1 VEALKTYTE
10 GGYGNGDS
18 LRLLRK
24 GKVKD
29 VYEGDDGELEFQFS
43 DRISVFDVV
52 IPTRIPRKG
61 EVLCRIG
68 AHWFEELE
76 NLGIRTHFL
85 ELKGPNRMR
94 VKRTR
99 VPKEYADLPRSD
111 YMIPVEW
118 INRHYV
124 AGSLHRR
131 LRDGDIDPRSV
142 GFETDDTPAY
152 GERLPIPFFEQ
163 TTKFESHDRVINK
176 QEALELGG
184 MTEEEYDEV
193 KEVVMTIDELIENRV
208 SGADL
213 THVDGKKEFAFDE
226 NRSLMIVDTFGTPDE
241 DRFWQRSKVSQ
252 GEFIEMSKEPVRKY
266 YESTGYLQDLT
277 MARKGGRPDPPIP
290 ALPEREVEFIA
301 GLYADVYE
309 RIAGEPL

>member
-1 VEALKTYTE
+1 LK
-10 GGYGNGDS
+10 
-18 LRLLRK
+18 LLRK

-29 VYEGDDGELEFQFS
+29 VYEASDGELEFQFS

-52 IPTRIPRKG
+52 IPNRIPRKG

-68 AHWFEELE
+68 ALWFNELE

-85 ELKGPNRMR
+85 ELMGPSRMR

-99 VPKEYADLPRSD
+99 VPKEYTDLPRSD

-124 AGSLHRR
+124 AGSIHRR
-131 LRDGDIDPRSV
+131 LRDGDISPRSV
-142 GFETDDTPAY
+142 GFETDDVPAY

-163 TTKFESHDRVINK
+163 TTKFESHDRIIDK
-176 QEALELGG
+176 QETLELGG
-184 MTEEEYDEV
+184 LTEGEYDELRN
-193 KEVVMTIDELIENRV
+193 VVSTIDDLIEKRV
-208 SGADL
+208 SRADL

-226 NRSLMIVDTFGTPDE
+226 NRNLMIVDTFGTPDE
-241 DRFWQRSKVSQ
+241 DRFWQRSKMEQ
-252 GEFIEMSKEPVRKY
+252 GKFIEMSKEPVRMY
-266 YESTGYLQDLT
+266 YESTGYLGDLT
-277 MARKGGRPDPPIP
+277 KAREEGRPDPPIP
-290 ALPEREVEFIA
+290 ALPESEVESIA

>member
-1 VEALKTYTE
+1 LK
-10 GGYGNGDS
+10 
-18 LRLLRK
+18 LLRK

-29 VYEGDDGELEFQFS
+29 VYEASDGELEFHFS

-61 EVLCRIG
+61 EVLCRMG
-68 AHWFEELE
+68 ALWFKELE

-85 ELKGPNRMR
+85 KLKGPNRMR
-94 VKRTR
+94 VKRSR
-99 VPKEYADLPRSD
+99 VPKEYADLPKSD

-131 LRDGDIDPRSV
+131 LRDGEIAPQSV
-142 GFETDDTPAY
+142 GFETDDVPAY

-176 QEALELGG
+176 RETLKLGG
-184 MTEEEYDEV
+184 LKEEEFDELW
-193 KEVVMTIDELIENRV
+193 EVVNAIDDVIENRV

-226 NRSLMIVDTFGTPDE
+226 NRNLMIVDTFGTPDE
-241 DRFWQRSKVSQ
+241 DRFWQRSKMDE
-252 GEFIEMSKEPVRKY
+252 GMFIEMSKEPVRKY
-266 YESTGYLQDLT
+266 YESTGYLDDLT
-277 MARKGGRPDPPIP
+277 KARKEGKGDPPIP
-290 ALPEREVEFIA
+290 ALPENEVDSIA
-301 GLYADVYE
+301 SLYADVYE
-309 RIAGEPL
+309 RVAGEPL